1 MKCNMYINILNIT
14 IMTFFFCNV
23 LLAQDK
29 KVYLTQGQIGAI
41 MTTAKIKVEIKT
53 DEQVIHDHLD
63 EAIRNRIITKDSF
76 SQELFSLP
84 INGNG
89 NKAVL
94 LKNDQQILGE
104 FLLEQEQL
112 LTGNNNIWIVSGSIV
127 IYKIKLKKQ
136 DIAQAYDNHHQFESR
151 SGFDYVL
158 KKISDGTLGTKDYSA
173 VKQQI
178 EPLIEFEEAI
188 LRTVSKK
195 GTGPTLEKAINTI
208 ISNITKDD
216 IAYSSDN

>member
-1 MKCNMYINILNIT
+1 
-14 IMTFFFCNV
+14 MTFFFCNV

-136 DIAQAYDNHHQFESR
+136 DIAQAYDNHHQFEPR